1 MSRETISTCDLESS
15 TNNSRNFTLIH
26 PTVGNNERLIKW
38 LIIIIIVIAIPL
50 ITTLSVI
57 SAERKCFL
65 EKSRNYTNNKLTKLK
80 LHFESLVNK
89 TVLQII
95 RKKLE
100 DDVVNYR

>member
-15 TNNSRNFTLIH
+15 TNNSRNFTLIR
-26 PTVGNNERLIKW
+26 PTAGNNERLIKW
-38 LIIIIIVIAIPL
+38 LIILIIVISIPL

-57 SAERKCFL
+57 SAERKCFF
-65 EKSRNYTNNKLTKLK
+65 EKSQNYTNNKLTKLK
-80 LHFESLVNK
+80 HHFESLVNK

>member
-1 MSRETISTCDLESS
+1 MSRETISSCDLESS
-15 TNNSRNFTLIH
+15 TNNSRNFAFV
-26 PTVGNNERLIKW
+26 PTTGNNERLIKW
-38 LIIIIIVIAIPL
+38 LIILIIVIAIPL

-57 SAERKCFL
+57 SAERKCFF
-65 EKSRNYTNNKLTKLK
+65 EKSQNYTNNKLTKLK
-80 LHFESLVNK
+80 HHFESLVNK